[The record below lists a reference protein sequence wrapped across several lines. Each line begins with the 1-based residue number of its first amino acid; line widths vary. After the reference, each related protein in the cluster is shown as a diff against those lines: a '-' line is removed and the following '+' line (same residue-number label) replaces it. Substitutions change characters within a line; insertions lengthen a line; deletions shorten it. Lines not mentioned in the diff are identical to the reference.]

1 VSDPTAR
8 ASLRSDVRVIGLIG
22 VAHFFSHFFQLTLP
36 PLFPLLKSVLGVP
49 YVALGLA
56 MSVFYAASGIG
67 QTLSGF
73 LVDRIGAHRVLLSGL
88 ALFASAIALAGSVSS
103 YWMLLPVALLA
114 GLGNSV
120 FHPADYSI
128 LNASVDPRRIGRGYS
143 VHAISGN
150 LGWAVAPTVVFGLT
164 AHFGWR
170 AALVTVGSLGLAMVV
185 VLATQRAAFV
195 QSRYDTRGTGP
206 VAELRLLL
214 SAPILSAFA
223 YFAFIATALIGVQ
236 TFGVTGLMRIYDT
249 PLALATGALTAFLLG
264 SAAGILAGGFL
275 ADRTRRHD
283 IVAVGGLVIAAGFMM
298 LLATGALAPS
308 LLPVILALTGL
319 CHGATGPSRDMLVRA
334 ATPPGASGKVF
345 GFVYSGLDLGSCL
358 TPLAFGWLLDH
369 GDPRMLF
376 IAVAILMLMTIGT
389 VVQVKRTAQQPA
401 PAV

>member
-1 VSDPTAR
+1 
-8 ASLRSDVRVIGLIG
+8 
-22 VAHFFSHFFQLTLP
+22 
-36 PLFPLLKSVLGVP
+36 
-49 YVALGLA
+49 
-56 MSVFYAASGIG
+56 
-67 QTLSGF
+67 
-73 LVDRIGAHRVLLSGL
+73 
-88 ALFASAIALAGSVSS
+88 
-103 YWMLLPVALLA
+103 
-114 GLGNSV
+114 
-120 FHPADYSI
+120 
-128 LNASVDPRRIGRGYS
+128 
-143 VHAISGN
+143 VHSISGN

-185 VLATQRAAFV
+185 LLGTQRAAFV
-195 QSRYDTRGTGP
+195 QSRYDTRGTGA
-206 VAELRLLL
+206 VADMRLLL

-283 IVAVGGLVIAAGFMM
+283 LVAVGGLVIAAGFMM

-376 IAVAILMLMTIGT
+376 VAVAILMLMTIGT
-389 VVQVKRTAQQPA
+389 VVQVRRSAQQPA